1 MNSDKN
7 RNPAIIYY
15 KDLTGVL
22 TVNDENGRFQGT
34 LDYFKSGWCSE
45 CGEDTYKNK
54 SIGWLMRNRTLAHEI
69 TGNKASFD
77 AGKIDEDEKRFQI
90 KVMKF
95 VRDAYR
101 NQRLSA
107 PKYRKIF
114 IIANAISIIN
124 FSCKLLKM
132 ICFL

>member
-22 TVNDENGRFQGT
+22 TVNDESGRFEDT
-34 LDYFKSGWCSE
+34 LGYFKSGWCSE
-45 CGEDTYKNK
+45 CSEDTYKNK
-54 SIGWLMRNRTLAHEI
+54 SIGWLMRNRTLAHGI
-69 TGNKASFD
+69 TGNKARFE
-77 AGKIDEDEKRFQI
+77 AGKVDEVEKRFQI
-90 KVMKF
+90 EVMKY

-107 PKYRKIF
+107 PKYRKRKY
-114 IIANAISIIN
+114 S
-124 FSCKLLKM
+124 
-132 ICFL
+132 